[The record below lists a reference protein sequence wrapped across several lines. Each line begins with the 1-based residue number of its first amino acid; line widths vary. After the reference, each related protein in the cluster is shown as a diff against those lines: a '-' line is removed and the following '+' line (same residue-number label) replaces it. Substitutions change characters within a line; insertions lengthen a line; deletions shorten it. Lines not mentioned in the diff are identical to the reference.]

1 MDKKKIL
8 ADYNHKISRI
18 NELNKSYYQLNKT
31 IVPDFEFDQLKKEI
45 LELENEYDFL
55 DHKNSPSK
63 TVGYKPSRNFE
74 KIKHKVPMLSLSNAF
89 SKEDLE
95 NFYKKIQNYL
105 ELDSSQIIDISAE
118 PKIDGISASLIYKN
132 RQFVTGLSRGDGKEG
147 DAVQFSSKRCD

>member
-55 DHKNSPSK
+55 DHKNSP
-63 TVGYKPSRNFE
+63 
-74 KIKHKVPMLSLSNAF
+74 
-89 SKEDLE
+89 
-95 NFYKKIQNYL
+95 
-105 ELDSSQIIDISAE
+105 
-118 PKIDGISASLIYKN
+118 
-132 RQFVTGLSRGDGKEG
+132 
-147 DAVQFSSKRCD
+147 